1 MSNTATMMETNATME
16 NSIGTGTE
24 TSASTE
30 PNATQSELVEQ
41 LANKCGVTLE
51 EAKAALDANN
61 WNMLTATYQLEQEA
75 FKHKQELNNVLSSQ
89 SVSDQTAEKSAEQEQ
104 TVETIQTVTG
114 SDSAADSQAE
124 ANEKTRNTTHKKTE
138 GKDTMKKLS
147 QVIKDLIKQGNRNRF
162 VIHRNGEQLVDMPVT
177 ILALLL
183 LGSFG
188 TCAFLMVVGLFLGCR
203 YTINGIG
210 AVEA

>member
-75 FKHKQELNNVLSSQ
+75 FKRKQKLNNVLSSQ
-89 SVSDQTAEKSAEQEQ
+89 SVSDQTAEKSAE
-104 TVETIQTVTG
+104 
-114 SDSAADSQAE
+114 
-124 ANEKTRNTTHKKTE
+124 
-138 GKDTMKKLS
+138 
-147 QVIKDLIKQGNRNRF
+147 
-162 VIHRNGEQLVDMPVT
+162 
-177 ILALLL
+177 
-183 LGSFG
+183 
-188 TCAFLMVVGLFLGCR
+188 
-203 YTINGIG
+203 
-210 AVEA
+210 

>member
-1 MSNTATMMETNATME
+1 MSNTATMMETNATATT
-16 NSIGTGTE
+16 SAGTE
-24 TSASTE
+24 TNTTTTGANTTNYE
-30 PNATQSELVEQ
+30 MVEQ
-41 LANKCGVTLE
+41 LSHKCSVTLE

-61 WNMLTATYQLEQEA
+61 WNMLTSTYQLEQEA
-75 FKHKQELNNVLSSQ
+75 FKRKQELNNVLSSQ
-89 SVSDQTAEKSAEQEQ
+89 EDATAENNAEQSVAGSEPTADNQ
-104 TVETIQTVTG
+104 TEV
-114 SDSAADSQAE
+114 
-124 ANEKTRNTTHKKTE
+124 NEKGQNGAPKKTE

-203 YTINGIG
+203 YTINDIG